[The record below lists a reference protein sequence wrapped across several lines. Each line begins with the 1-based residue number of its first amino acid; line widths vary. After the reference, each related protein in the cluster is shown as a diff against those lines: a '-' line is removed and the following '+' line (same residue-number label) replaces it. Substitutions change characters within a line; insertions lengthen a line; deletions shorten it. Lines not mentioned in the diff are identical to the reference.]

1 MGSVIIVKLYSQ
13 KNNYIK
19 LPTRLG
25 DTWDLTAQSSF
36 PETNSTHTEFAKK
49 RPRPAANMTPVVL
62 AHFKFLFPLR
72 LGD

>member
-1 MGSVIIVKLYSQ
+1 MGSVIIVKLNSQ
-13 KNNYIK
+13 KNNHIK

-25 DTWDLTAQSSF
+25 NTWDLTAQGSF
-36 PETNSTHTEFAKK
+36 PKANPTHAEFSEK
-49 RPRPAANMTPVVL
+49 RPRPTADLTPVIL